1 MHRRDR
7 TLPASLRFVLIL
19 LGFGACG
26 AVVSGVVQYEETELQ
41 SRRAAEAMSGGNVIA
56 GKRAVTAH
64 GCDACHTIP
73 GIAGAA
79 GSVGPSLRGVAT
91 RAVIGGKQSNDPAH
105 LIAWITSPEHLSPG
119 TSMPNQ
125 PLTPQEGRDIA
136 AYLYTLR

>member
-1 MHRRDR
+1 MKFPMHRRDR
-7 TLPASLRFVLIL
+7 TLPISLRCVLIL

-26 AVVSGVVQYEETELQ
+26 AVVSGAVQYEETELQ
-41 SRRAAEAMSGGNVIA
+41 ARRAAEAMSGGNVIA

-91 RAVIGGKQSNDPAH
+91 RAVIGANSPTIL
-105 LIAWITSPEHLSPG
+105 LISSPG
-119 TSMPNQ
+119 LPRLNICHPVRPCQ
-125 PLTPQEGRDIA
+125 INH
-136 AYLYTLR
+136 